1 LIEPISD
8 MPAAAI
14 GFRISGDLTDADY
27 REVLSPA
34 LKAAAGAGD
43 VRLLLVAEKGFDLG
57 TLKSRFEE
65 LRRDPELD
73 LGHGKDWKRVAVV
86 ADANFIYRAAFPAL
100 SRVVPVDVKL
110 FGIDDEADAKA
121 WVTG

>member
-8 MPAAAI
+8 MPAGTI

-43 VRLLLVAEKGFDLG
+43 VRLLLAAEKGFDLG
-57 TLKSRFEE
+57 TLKARFEE

-110 FGIDDEADAKA
+110 FDIDDEPDAKA
-121 WVTG
+121 WAAG